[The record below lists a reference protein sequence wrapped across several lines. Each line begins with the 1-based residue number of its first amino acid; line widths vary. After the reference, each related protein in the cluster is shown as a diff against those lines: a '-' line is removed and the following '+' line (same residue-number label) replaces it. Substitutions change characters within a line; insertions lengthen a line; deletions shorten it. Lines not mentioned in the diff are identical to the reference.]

1 MKLKVIKL
9 LTIFEI
15 VQQYHEIN
23 VLKQLPV
30 LCITV
35 KYLKSFMS
43 KNRWNLLLFAC
54 IFEIVLFVV
63 YVVYGESARGFRKVI
78 GITKHSHLWLP

>member
-1 MKLKVIKL
+1 MKLKVPKL

-15 VQQYHEIN
+15 VQQYREIN

-35 KYLKSFMS
+35 KYLKSFMG
-43 KNRWNLLLFAC
+43 KNR
-54 IFEIVLFVV
+54 
-63 YVVYGESARGFRKVI
+63 
-78 GITKHSHLWLP
+78 